1 MIKHIVLF
9 KLKAFD
15 SEAEKQA
22 KMNEIKTQ
30 LENLLPFIPEL
41 KKIHVGLNINSAE
54 KWDIALETEFNTLED
69 LSIYANH
76 PKHVEI
82 SKNLIGPVKEDRACV
97 DFTLPHQA

>member
-41 KKIHVGLNINSAE
+41 KK
-54 KWDIALETEFNTLED
+54 NTC
-69 LSIYANH
+69 
-76 PKHVEI
+76 
-82 SKNLIGPVKEDRACV
+82 GPEY
-97 DFTLPHQA
+97 